1 MRFLAIALLST
12 VTTLAPSPVAPAP
25 GSASGTFEDPKR
37 RLDVRGAY
45 AFRDKTLGLG
55 DEPMIQV
62 AISNSAFVP
71 AALDEHYDRGHAINT
86 LFVDDETKVV
96 YFEFDESGKYHGLS
110 YYFESGDG
118 CGYCFDSSV
127 KSTVKAAGGR
137 LKGDL
142 SYKGDD
148 RQFQVT
154 LDVPV
159 PPKAWGDALP
169 RGGSAPGK
177 AFLEY
182 HAALEKRDKKALY
195 ALFDDARKRLYTE
208 YEKNGKLDGYL
219 DYLWHDEHTDLKSV
233 NITGGFIRGD
243 RAVILFDAS
252 NPYIDA
258 MHGEALLRQEGGAW
272 RVHRDMISVGSR

>member
-1 MRFLAIALLST
+1 MKLLAVALLSAAAI
-12 VTTLAPSPVAPAP
+12 LPPSFDAPPP
-25 GSASGTFEDPKR
+25 GSASGRFEDHQRK
-37 RLDVRGAY
+37 LDVHGAY
-45 AFRDKTLGLG
+45 AFRDKTQGLG
-55 DEPMIQV
+55 DEPMIRV
-62 AISNSAFVP
+62 AVSNSEFVP

-118 CGYCFDSSV
+118 CGYCFDSGV
-127 KSTVKAAGGR
+127 KSTVRASGGR
-137 LKGDL
+137 LKGEL
-142 SYKGDD
+142 SYRGDD

-154 LDVPV
+154 LDVPL

-169 RGGSAPGK
+169 KDGGAPGK
-177 AFLEY
+177 ALLAY

-195 ALFDDARKRLYTE
+195 ALFDAARKSLYTE
-208 YEKNGKLDGYL
+208 YEKGGKLDGYL

-252 NPYIDA
+252 NPFIEA
-258 MHGEALLRQEGGAW
+258 LHGEALLRQEDGAW
-272 RVHRDMISVGSR
+272 RIVKESFRPR